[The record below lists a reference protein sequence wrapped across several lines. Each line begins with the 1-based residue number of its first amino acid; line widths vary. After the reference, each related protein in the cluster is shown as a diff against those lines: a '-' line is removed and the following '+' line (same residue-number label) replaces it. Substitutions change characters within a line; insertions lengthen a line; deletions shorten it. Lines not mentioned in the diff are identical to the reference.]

1 MRRQLADLIDQVNKV
16 ADISSGNEFL
26 RLSQQLFEAKHI
38 AYLCLNLPNPTHN
51 NFYIHHTYSS
61 DWEQCYE
68 SEHFIDVDP
77 VLKNGLS
84 SITPTD
90 WASIN
95 DQSNPVKEFFGTA
108 RELDVGKQGI
118 TFTVRGGHGETA
130 IFSVNTDHDQKEWET
145 YKADHMSDLQV
156 IATYFHEKI
165 LRSQEGFR
173 DNGLETLSA
182 RELECLKWC
191 TAGKSYWETSVILG
205 ISERTVNFHMTTV
218 RHKLNAMTNAQAVA
232 KAVVQDITN
241 FG

>member
-1 MRRQLADLIDQVNKV
+1 MHRQLEDLIDRVNKV

-26 RLSQQLFEAKHI
+26 LLSQQLFEAKHI

-51 NFYIHHTYSS
+51 DYYIHHSYSS
-61 DWEQCYE
+61 EWEQCYAGE
-68 SEHFIDVDP
+68 GFVDVDP
-77 VLKNGLS
+77 VLKDGLA

-90 WASIN
+90 WASLK
-95 DQSNPVKEFFGTA
+95 DHSSPTKAFFGA
-108 RELDVGKQGI
+108 AKELDVGKQGI

-130 IFSVNTDHDQKEWET
+130 IFSVNTDHNEKEWQA
-145 YKADHMSDLQV
+145 YKAEHMSDLQV

-165 LRSQEGFR
+165 LRTQEDFR
-173 DNGLETLSA
+173 DNSLETLSA

-232 KAVVQDITN
+232 KAIVQDISS